1 MAYVIKKMAKWR
13 DLEDFSSLK
22 ELLIA
27 GTYSTSERHLDSTIL
42 NSFKNC
48 LQQRR
53 KAEMG
58 FFTD

>member
-27 GTYSTSERHLDSTIL
+27 GTYSTSERHRFY
-42 NSFKNC
+42 NFEF
-48 LQQRR
+48 LQ
-53 KAEMG
+53 EL
-58 FFTD
+58 FTAATKS